1 MKQPARKKVDE
12 YSMGE
17 LSQLAGHR
25 MKTQVKK
32 SKKKYNRKNKDV
44 QNEI

>member
-1 MKQPARKKVDE
+1 MKQDKRKKVDD

-17 LSQLAGHR
+17 LSQLAGKR

-32 SKKKYNRKNKDV
+32 SKKKYNRKDKED
-44 QNEI
+44 EE

>member
-1 MKQPARKKVDE
+1 MKKDKRKKVDD

-25 MKTQVKK
+25 MRTQVKK
-32 SKKKYNRKNKDV
+32 SKKKYNRKDKEPVD
-44 QNEI
+44 ES